1 MPRQN
6 LSCSIT
12 QSCVPLA
19 TDIGTQI
26 GQITS
31 HRAARLLGSFFP
43 LISPDQLNCLKVF
56 IMRQTNVA
64 VPDFSP
70 VPAPTFTWAAIR
82 FVVSLGA
89 LIGVSLLVASL

>member
-1 MPRQN
+1 MCPAGYRHLGANQTDSLRPR
-6 LSCSIT
+6 
-12 QSCVPLA
+12 
-19 TDIGTQI
+19 GT
-26 GQITS
+26 T
-31 HRAARLLGSFFP
+31 ARISL
-43 LISPDQLNCLKVF
+43 LISPNQLNCLKVF